1 LAQVSKKK
9 AKPAPSPPPRPN
21 LVTDRWVGYAIL
33 PLRLFLGVTF
43 LYAGL
48 QKISDP
54 GFLTPGAPTYIGTQL
69 TAFAIHS
76 PIALLIN
83 TFALPAPQL
92 TGMAVIVTEL
102 AIGAATVLGLWTR
115 WAAAAGALVNFV
127 LFLTASW
134 TIQPYFLGSD
144 SIYAVAWITIAL
156 TGDLGVMTVQRQLL
170 AGLGF
175 GPGAVRPAR
184 FDPARRRMLLQA
196 GGAAVALVWALSVI
210 PRLKNAPAASAT
222 PTPSPDQSPSPA
234 ATPTAGATP
243 SPSPSPTPTG
253 TKIGSVADLQ
263 SQGSLPFQD
272 PRTGDPGLAV
282 QVSGGKVVAFDAVC
296 THAGCTVSYDT
307 GQKLFVC
314 PCHGAE
320 FDPANNAA
328 VVAGPA
334 PTPLSG
340 IGVTVSAGD
349 VYTT

>member
-1 LAQVSKKK
+1 MAGVSKKK
-9 AKPAPSPPPRPN
+9 RARPGPAPAPPPAAQQAA
-21 LVTDRWVGYAIL
+21 VSDRWVAYAIL

-69 TAFAIHS
+69 AGFAAHS
-76 PIALLIN
+76 PIAFLIN

-92 TGMAVIVTEL
+92 TGIAVIVAEL
-102 AIGAATVLGLWTR
+102 AIGAATVVGLWTR

-134 TIQPYFLGSD
+134 TVQPYFLGSD
-144 SIYAVAWITIAL
+144 SIYAVAWITITL
-156 TGDLGVMTVQRQLL
+156 TGDLGVFTVQRPLL
-170 AGLGF
+170 TGLGF
-175 GPGAVRPAR
+175 RPAARAPR

-196 GGAAVALVWALSVI
+196 GGAAAALVWALSVI
-210 PRLKNAPAASAT
+210 PRLKNVPTASVT
-222 PTPSPDQSPSPA
+222 PTPSPTTSPSP
-234 ATPTAGATP
+234 GAP
-243 SPSPSPTPTG
+243 SPSPSPTPAG

-263 SQGSLPFQD
+263 SQGSLQFTD
-272 PRTGDPGLAV
+272 PKSGDPGLAV

-296 THAGCTVSYDT
+296 THAGCTVGYDSS
-307 GQKLFVC
+307 QKLLVC

-320 FDPANNAA
+320 FDPASNAA

-334 PTPLSG
+334 PTPLSP
-340 IGVTVSAGD
+340 INVTVSGGEI
-349 VYTT
+349 YTA